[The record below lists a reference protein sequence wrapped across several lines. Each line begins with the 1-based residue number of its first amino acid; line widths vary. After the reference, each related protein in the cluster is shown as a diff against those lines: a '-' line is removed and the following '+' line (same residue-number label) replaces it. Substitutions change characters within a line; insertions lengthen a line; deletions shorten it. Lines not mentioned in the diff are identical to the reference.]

1 MAEFTHKV
9 DFSTLD
15 PAQKLHILKEMGFRE
30 DGPLEHTIN
39 CTSRQG
45 SGLRCTC
52 LPGTTSFKAPAD
64 VKKYMGE
71 TTEARQ
77 AFGELREAYFNDG
90 EGENPGSWVDYLTR
104 TAPRYQR

>member
-1 MAEFTHKV
+1 MTSPSPPRADRGTSPDGFTLRGSSRATPWHGPSTEHHGNVTERKETETMAEFTHKV

-52 LPGTTSFKAPAD
+52 LPGTTSFK
-64 VKKYMGE
+64 
-71 TTEARQ
+71 
-77 AFGELREAYFNDG
+77 
-90 EGENPGSWVDYLTR
+90 
-104 TAPRYQR
+104 

>member
-9 DFSTLD
+9 DFSALD

-30 DGPLEHTIN
+30 DGPLEHAVN
-39 CTSRQG
+39 CVSRQG

-64 VKKYMGE
+64 VQRYMGE
-71 TTEARQ
+71 TMEARQ
-77 AFGELREAYFNDG
+77 EFGEKRQAYENDG
-90 EGENPGSWVDYLTR
+90 EGDHPGSWVDYLTR
-104 TAPRYQR
+104 TAPRYQS